1 MTLLVVLTIIEIV
14 LVVAVLA
21 TYLSLIA
28 VRLHRISDSFGKV
41 AYGVR
46 AIDSQT
52 AAIGPSV
59 VALNTELE
67 AITGAL
73 PGIAQTAEAAAA
85 TNR

>member
-1 MTLLVVLTIIEIV
+1 MTLLIVLTVVEILIL
-14 LVVAVLA
+14 LVVLA

-28 VRLHRISDSFGKV
+28 LRLHSISDSFGKV
-41 AYGVR
+41 SFGVR

-52 AAIGPSV
+52 AAIGPAV

-73 PGIAQTAEAAAA
+73 PGIAEKAERAAGM
-85 TNR
+85 

>member
-1 MTLLVVLTIIEIV
+1 MTLLVVLTIIEIL
-14 LVVAVLA
+14 LVVVVLA

-59 VALNTELE
+59 LALNAELE
-67 AITGAL
+67 AIMGAL
-73 PGIAQTAEAAAA
+73 PGIADKAEAAAA
-85 TNR
+85 RGR